1 MSNAPSSPASA
12 AARPPVN
19 PFVRLFVELGPLV
32 VFFVSNGRWGIF
44 AGTAAFMV
52 AIVVS
57 FVASL
62 WMERRVPAMPLVT
75 AVVVLVFGG
84 LTLFLH
90 DELFIKLKPT
100 IIYSL
105 FAAILAFGLVTRRN
119 FLQIVLGTVLQVD
132 EEGWRKLTIRWAAFF
147 VVMAV
152 VNEVV
157 WRSFST
163 DAWVSFKLFGFLPMV
178 LAFSLA
184 QMPLMNRHQIPDPE
198 KQKPA
203 E

>member
-1 MSNAPSSPASA
+1 MSNAPSSPA
-12 AARPPVN
+12 AARSPVN

-163 DAWVSFKLFGFLPMV
+163 DTWVSFKLFGFLPMV

-184 QMPLMNRHQIPDPE
+184 QMPLMNRHQLPDPE